1 MTYNHLSPA
10 ERKVLTLI
18 ALGREDKEIALE
30 LGMSPWTVKTHLQN
44 LRDKLGAL
52 NPARRKE
59 GGGGKAGAPPPPP
72 PAEGVKKKGGG
83 PPPLPPLAAPPPPFK
98 GGGGA

>member
-44 LRDKLGAL
+44 LRDKLGAVNRTHAVAL
-52 NPARRKE
+52 GISRGLIHLPRFTPAHYD
-59 GGGGKAGAPPPPP
+59 
-72 PAEGVKKKGGG
+72 
-83 PPPLPPLAAPPPPFK
+83 
-98 GGGGA
+98 